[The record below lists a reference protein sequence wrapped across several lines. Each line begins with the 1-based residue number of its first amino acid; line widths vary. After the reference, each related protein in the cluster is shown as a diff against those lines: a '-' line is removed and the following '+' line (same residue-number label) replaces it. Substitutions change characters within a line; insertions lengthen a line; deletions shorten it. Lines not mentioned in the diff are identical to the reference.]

1 MEKSIKLVVENHQLL
16 NRLLYKNRPIYGFF
30 KRSMDIVGASIG
42 LVLLSPLFIII
53 ALLITH
59 EDAKGS
65 IFFVQKRVGKDGKVF
80 WMYKF
85 RSMCVD
91 AESQLTAL
99 LDQNEIAGKMFKMK
113 KDPRITKIGR
123 FIRKTSID
131 ELPQLFNVLKGEMS
145 LIGPRPPLENEVD
158 DYSSQDAKR
167 LLVKPGCSGL
177 WQVSGRNQL
186 SFEEMVALDVRYI
199 QTRNLIFDILII
211 VKTIWVMIK
220 PNGAY

>member
-1 MEKSIKLVVENHQLL
+1 MEKSIKLVVEDHQVF
-16 NRLLYKNRPIYGFF
+16 NQLLYKSRPFYSFV
-30 KRSMDIVGASIG
+30 KRGIDIVGASIG
-42 LVLLSPLFIII
+42 VVILAPLFILV

-59 EDAKGS
+59 EDAKGPV
-65 IFFVQKRVGKDGKVF
+65 FFVQKRVGMDGKVF

-113 KDPRITKIGR
+113 KDPRITKIGG

-131 ELPQLFNVLKGEMS
+131 ELPQLFNVLKGDMS
-145 LIGPRPPLENEVD
+145 LIGPRPPLENEVA
-158 DYSSQDAKR
+158 DYSSQEVKR

-199 QTRNLIFDILII
+199 QTRNILFDILII
-211 VKTIWVMIK
+211 LKTIWVMIK